1 MTDILE
7 TIKEMM
13 VGGKFDDIEKQV
25 SILRSKN
32 LGNKRGSFCPQCGAK
47 TPPDSS
53 FCSDCGTRL

>member
-25 SILRSKN
+25 QQAVDNGTDLKRIVREHYRFVKKN
-32 LGNKRGSFCPQCGAK
+32 S
-47 TPPDSS
+47 
-53 FCSDCGTRL
+53 